1 MMIEIRE
8 EELTKLKNK
17 VTNLRQ
23 QVRTFNKSQV
33 AAKEKAEF
41 SDTDKL
47 IILEAVLLQVIGTE
61 AMEPMTKRVLASFS
75 DNDFWRKHRHDN
87 IEKILI
93 ALAKKAMN

>member
-1 MMIEIRE
+1 MIVEIRE
-8 EELTKLKNK
+8 EDLTKLKNK

-23 QVRTFNKSQV
+23 QVRNFNKSQE

-47 IILEAVLLQVIGTE
+47 IMLEAVLFQLCGTDALESMVRKILQNFNDN
-61 AMEPMTKRVLASFS
+61 SF
-75 DNDFWRKHRHDN
+75 WKKHRHEN

-93 ALAKKAMN
+93 HLAKIKTN

>member
-17 VTNLRQ
+17 VINLRQ
-23 QVRTFNKSQV
+23 QVRTFNKSQI

-47 IILEAVLLQVIGTE
+47 IMLEGVLLQVIGTE
-61 AMEPMTKRVLASFS
+61 AMEPIIKRVLASFS
-75 DNDFWRKHRHDN
+75 DNDFWRKHRNDN

>member
-1 MMIEIRE
+1 MTIEIKE

-17 VTNLRQ
+17 VTNPRQ
-23 QVRTFNKSQV
+23 QVRTFNKSQI

-47 IILEAVLLQVIGTE
+47 LLQVSGTE
-61 AMEPMTKRVLASFS
+61 AMEPITKRVLASFS

-87 IEKILI
+87 IENILI